1 MKKTVGLLALVMALG
16 LGAGFDA
23 EAKRLGGGKSSGM
36 QRNSVTQPANTP
48 ASPAGVPGQAAPAA
62 GATAAAAAPAAA
74 AAGAKRSW
82 MGPLAGL
89 AAGLGIAA
97 LASHF
102 GFGEALA
109 NMLTIALV
117 VMGVLLLV
125 GFIMRKRMAAQ
136 GGRLAGAAAGAGGA
150 GAFRTQQPQDAAF
163 RQDASQPQGG
173 SLIGSRL
180 GGGIG
185 GAVSTSVGT
194 IPADFDRASFER
206 TAKDQFMALQAAND
220 AKDLNRLRDYLSPEM
235 FEVAREEI
243 AERGDAT
250 QKTEVFGLQA
260 QVLDV
265 AEDTDQYIV
274 SVRFTGSIREQFG
287 VEPEMLDEV
296 WHLVKPRRGFGGWTI
311 AGIQQVQ

>member
-74 AAGAKRSW
+74 AAGARRSW
-82 MGPLAGL
+82 MGPVAGL

-136 GGRLAGAAAGAGGA
+136 GGPLAGAGAGGA
-150 GAFRTQQPQDAAF
+150 GSFRTQQPQDVAF
-163 RQDASQPQGG
+163 RQGAQQQGG

-180 GGGIG
+180 GGGVG
-185 GAVSTSVGT
+185 GPVSTSVGN
-194 IPADFDRASFER
+194 IPADFDRVSFER

-220 AKDLNRLRDYLSPEM
+220 ARDLNRLRDYLSPEM
-235 FEVAREEI
+235 FEVARQEI
-243 AERGDAT
+243 DERGDAT
-250 QKTEVFGLQA
+250 QKTEVFGLQS

-265 AEDTDQYIV
+265 AEDSEQYIV

-287 VEPEMLDEV
+287 VEPEILDEV
-296 WHLVKPRRGFGGWTI
+296 WHLVKPKRGFGGWTI
-311 AGIQQVQ
+311 AGIQQVG